1 MTATQSIRREVF
13 YSGRVQGVG
22 FRWTV
27 RHIAQSHAVTGFVK
41 NLEDGRVQLVVEGA
55 TAELD
60 RLLAQSASEWARTSR
75 PRLSSD
81 RRRDNSVSSKSSLG
95 WSRRG
100 N

>member
-60 RLLAQSASEWARTSR
+60 RLLAAISERMGEKIKAI
-75 PRLSSD
+75 
-81 RRRDNSVSSKSSLG
+81 SVVESPTTG
-95 WSRRG
+95 QFREFEIVH
-100 N
+100 